1 MVLPPH
7 DRLPACDRKGE
18 EEGGGSAVT
27 GLGSG
32 ERLPAPVAEIPAM
45 LDLARHHIPRLPIA
59 TSLATAPLPLV
70 LACIGEVEYSE
81 GDPSFGSCWLQRSL
95 ILAEC
100 RTLSEAIAI
109 ARTRVMAGD
118 FETGSNDAPGF
129 SPNIFTI
136 LDRDQCL
143 ALAGEA
149 RSGDIRWCDPVA
161 SDAEARMVVI
171 QASRLRAEASFEAGA
186 DNHSAARN
194 LRFRASVLEGRLVDP
209 FWRAAA
215 RQALRETAHGQ

>member
-1 MVLPPH
+1 
-7 DRLPACDRKGE
+7 
-18 EEGGGSAVT
+18 
-27 GLGSG
+27 
-32 ERLPAPVAEIPAM
+32 M
-45 LDLARHHIPRLPIA
+45 LDLARHHAPRLPIA
-59 TSLATAPLPLV
+59 SNLATAPLPFI

-81 GDPSFGSCWLQRSL
+81 GDASFGSYWLQRSL

-109 ARTRVMAGD
+109 ARTRVTAGD
-118 FETGSNDAPGF
+118 SETEGDDAPGF
-129 SPNIFTI
+129 SPNLFTI

-149 RSGDIRWCDPVA
+149 RPGDIRWCDPVA

-171 QASRLRAEASFEAGA
+171 QASRLRAEASLKAGQ
-186 DNHSAARN
+186 DNCSTARN
-194 LRFRASVLEGRLVDP
+194 LRYRASVLEGRLVDP

-215 RQALRETAHGQ
+215 RQALREMAYAQ